1 MSNLTNLQARTEG
14 LVVQEMTNEVLVYD
28 LNTNKAHSLN
38 QTAAF
43 VWKKC
48 DGKNSV
54 SDIAA
59 LLENEFNAPV
69 QEDLVWLAIDQLS
82 KDQLLETKEIA
93 SPISGMSRR
102 EVVKRIGLASVIALP
117 IVASLIAPTT
127 ALAGTCSNCL
137 AGGAPDPGNCGQP
150 ACLGTT
156 TCNPAGICV

>member
-1 MSNLTNLQARTEG
+1 MSNSTNLQARTEG
-14 LVVQEMTNEVLVYD
+14 LVIQEMSDEVLVYD
-28 LNTNKAHSLN
+28 LNTNKAHCLN

-54 SDIAA
+54 SDIAG

-69 QEDLVWLAIDQLS
+69 QDDLVWLAIDQLS
-82 KDQLLETKEIA
+82 KDNLLEAKSIV
-93 SPISGMSRR
+93 SPTAGLSRR
-102 EVVKRIGLASVIALP
+102 EVVKRIGLASVVALP

-127 ALAGTCSNCL
+127 ALAGTCSAC
-137 AGGAPDPGNCGQP
+137 AGDPGNCNQP

-156 TCNPAGICV
+156 MCPVNTCVP

>member
-14 LVVQEMTNEVLVYD
+14 LVIQEMSDEVLVYD
-28 LNTNKAHSLN
+28 LNTNKAHCLN

-54 SDIAA
+54 SDIAS
-59 LLENEFNAPV
+59 LLQNEFKAPV
-69 QEDLVWLAIDQLS
+69 QDDLVWLAIDQLS
-82 KDQLLETKEIA
+82 KDNLLETKEIA

-127 ALAGTCSNCL
+127 ALAGTCSNC
-137 AGGAPDPGNCGQP
+137 AGDPGNCGQV
-150 ACLGTT
+150 ACPTT
-156 TCNPAGICV
+156 TACNPSNICIP

>member
-14 LVVQEMTNEVLVYD
+14 LVIQEMPEEVLVYD
-28 LNTNKAHSLN
+28 LNTNKAHCLN

-54 SDIAA
+54 SDIAS
-59 LLENEFNAPV
+59 LLENEFKTPV
-69 QEDLVWLAIDQLS
+69 QDDLVWLAIDQLS
-82 KDQLLETKEIA
+82 KDNLLETTKIA
-93 SPISGMSRR
+93 SPIAGMSRR

-127 ALAGTCSNCL
+127 ALAGTCSNC
-137 AGGAPDPGNCGQP
+137 AADPGNCNQP
-150 ACLGTT
+150 ACPATT
-156 TCNPAGICV
+156 TCNPANVCVP

>member
-14 LVVQEMTNEVLVYD
+14 LVIQEMSDEVLVYD
-28 LNTNKAHSLN
+28 LNTNKAHCLN

-54 SDIAA
+54 SDIAS
-59 LLENEFNAPV
+59 LLQNEFKAPV
-69 QEDLVWLAIDQLS
+69 QDDLVWLAIDQLS
-82 KDQLLETKEIA
+82 KDNLLETKEIA

-127 ALAGTCSNCL
+127 ALAGTCSNC
-137 AGGAPDPGNCGQP
+137 AGDPGNCGQV
-150 ACLGTT
+150 ACPGTT
-156 TCNPAGICV
+156 TCNPSNICIP

>member
-14 LVVQEMTNEVLVYD
+14 LVIQEMSDEVLVYD
-28 LNTNKAHSLN
+28 LNTNKAHCLN

-54 SDIAA
+54 SDIAS
-59 LLENEFNAPV
+59 LLQNEFKAPV
-69 QEDLVWLAIDQLS
+69 QDDLVWLAIDQLS
-82 KDQLLETKEIA
+82 KDNLLETKEIA

-127 ALAGTCSNCL
+127 ALAGTCSNC
-137 AGGAPDPGNCGQP
+137 AADPGNCGQV
-150 ACLGTT
+150 ACPGTT
-156 TCNPAGICV
+156 TCNPSNICIP

>member
-1 MSNLTNLQARTEG
+1 MSNSTNLQARTEG
-14 LVVQEMTNEVLVYD
+14 LVIQEMSDEVLVYD

-38 QTAAF
+38 RTAAS

-59 LLENEFNAPV
+59 LLESEFKTPV
-69 QEDLVWLAIDQLS
+69 QEDLVWLAIDQLG
-82 KDQLLETKEIA
+82 KDDLLQAKQIT

-102 EVVKRIGLASVIALP
+102 EVVKRIGLASVVALP
-117 IVASLIAPTT
+117 IVASLIAPST
-127 ALAGTCSNCL
+127 ALAGTCSACT
-137 AGGAPDPGNCGQP
+137 ADPGNCGQP

-156 TCNPAGICV
+156 TCNPSNVCVP